1 MEELL
6 VTLDA
11 VRKKDMLDKKFLAAI
26 QGVDLDEQSEEE
38 EDITK
43 IKGYRAQQ
51 DGFGVGLGL
60 GHVVEDNA
68 S

>member
-6 VTLDA
+6 ATLDA
-11 VRKKDMLDKKFLAAI
+11 YRKKDLNDKKFQAAI
-26 QGVDLDEQSEEE
+26 QGVDVDGDASET

-43 IKGYRAQQ
+43 MKGFRAQQ

-60 GHVVEDNA
+60 GHVVEESN
-68 S
+68 